1 MMRIGIDVRY
11 LSHGL
16 VGGVHTYI
24 KHFVP
29 AIVELAFKHQIYLYA
44 DTKRPFELTALPKH
58 VTVRYLPWKNP
69 ASSFGND
76 FLIWRQMERDNL
88 DVAHFPANYGFGPR
102 QARTVITLHDAI
114 NILPLPEIIR
124 GHAKNPR
131 TIAMMTYL
139 HICSKAAVR
148 RADLLITVSEHA
160 RREIAKVG
168 RIDIRKIIAVHH
180 APTPDMGRVTDLAR
194 LDAVRHRHDLSRPFV
209 LADGLKN
216 PAVLVRAWRRLPAAL
231 RAGYQIVFFA
241 RRPDL
246 LPDVH
251 EAVAEGHARLL
262 VRPSREDLIALYS
275 MAEAFVFPSWIE
287 GFGIPVLEA
296 MICGAPVIAADN
308 SAIPE
313 VAGGA
318 ALLANAEDDATIA
331 QHITH
336 VLTDPAAA
344 LRLRELGIA
353 RAAQFSWQSTAQQIL
368 AGYYQALPIDLSNDS
383 TSTQAPQGHEPSRG
397 DKITT
402 PFADT
407 VR

>member
-29 AIVELAFKHQIYLYA
+29 ALIELAPEHQIYLYA
-44 DTKRPFELTALPKH
+44 DTKRPFELKALPEH
-58 VTVRYLPWKNP
+58 VTVRYFPWKNP
-69 ASSFGND
+69 ASSVGND
-76 FLIWRQMERDNL
+76 FLMWQQMERDKL

-102 QARTVITLHDAI
+102 QARIVITLHDAI
-114 NILPLPEIIR
+114 NILPMPEIIR
-124 GHAKNPR
+124 GHPKNPR

-139 HICSKAAVR
+139 HVCSKAALR
-148 RADLLITVSEHA
+148 RADLLITASEHA
-160 RREIAKVG
+160 RREIAAVG
-168 RIDIRKIIAVHH
+168 RIDLQKIVAVHH
-180 APTPDMGRVTDLAR
+180 APTPDMGRVTEPAR
-194 LDAVRHRHDLSRPFV
+194 LDAVRHSYELSRPFV

-216 PAVLVRAWRRLPAAL
+216 PVVLVRAWRRLPAAL
-231 RAGYQIVFFA
+231 RASRQIVFFA
-241 RRPDL
+241 RRPDV
-246 LPDVH
+246 LPIVH
-251 EAVAEGHARLL
+251 EAVKEGHARLL
-262 VRPSREDLIALYS
+262 VRPSRADLIALYS

-331 QHITH
+331 QHITR

-344 LRLRELGIA
+344 LRFRELGYA
-353 RAAQFSWQSTAQQIL
+353 RAAQFSWRSAAQRIL
-368 AGYYQALPIDLSNDS
+368 DCYYQAMQFHPSDDS
-383 TSTQAPQGHEPSRG
+383 TGTQAARSHEPSRS

-402 PFADT
+402 PLAGA
-407 VR
+407 VK